1 MSEHD
6 RNRER
11 TKAELAVLERLKKAC
26 SALQEVTEERD
37 GFGHTTLKVGK
48 KSLAILGD
56 HDGTPS
62 LSLKTDLDTQA
73 ALIRRGS
80 FTRTPYVGQHG
91 WVSVQGQVKDID
103 WQTVQEV
110 VTDTYRCVAP
120 KRLVKSMRA
129 NIT

>member
-26 SALQEVTEERD
+26 GDLKEITEERD

-56 HDGTPS
+56 HDGTPV
-62 LSLKTDLDTQA
+62 LSLKTDVDTQS
-73 ALIRRGS
+73 ALIKRGK

-91 WVSVQGQVKDID
+91 WVSIRGPVKEID
-103 WQTVQEV
+103 WAAVKEII
-110 VTDTYRCVAP
+110 TDTYRAVAP
-120 KRLVKSMRA
+120 KRLLKDL
-129 NIT
+129 